1 MIHVVRALTFQR
13 LMSLYTG
20 SYNKIINSL
29 RFIVKND
36 LLTRSD
42 AFIHNLWSLIF
53 NFFFIIKIC
62 TIGIFCCTFWK
73 NSPLIISVCVALL
86 VPELE
91 PFISLVGSI
100 FFSILGITIPAVVET
115 ISCWDGHL
123 GRGKW
128 RFWKNT
134 TLVIFSLLALIFGS
148 WISISDI
155 IKLYK

>member
-53 NFFFIIKIC
+53 NFFFVIKIC
-62 TIGIFCCTFWK
+62 TIGIFVVHFGKIRLLLFQFVWHYSFL
-73 NSPLIISVCVALL
+73 NSSRSSLWSVRYFSRYSASRFQ
-86 VPELE
+86 P
-91 PFISLVGSI
+91 SLKQFLAGTA
-100 FFSILGITIPAVVET
+100 ILAEANG
-115 ISCWDGHL
+115 DF
-123 GRGKW
+123 GK
-128 RFWKNT
+128 
-134 TLVIFSLLALIFGS
+134 TLRL
-148 WISISDI
+148 
-155 IKLYK
+155 